1 MLREEADIGGALSGR
16 PGAWHGQK
24 PLQFSILDWVCG
36 GQAGGAGQTSEAAH
50 RGFCCKCCS
59 GHSRSEQVAALP
71 VLLAPKSPC
80 PQARPA
86 CLQSQQ

>member
-36 GQAGGAGQTSEAAH
+36 GQAGRVGQTSEAAH
-50 RGFCCKCCS
+50 HGFCCNCRS
-59 GHSRSEQVAALP
+59 GHSRSELVATLP
-71 VLLAPKSPC
+71 VLLAPKSLC
-80 PQARPA
+80 PLACPARP
-86 CLQSQQ
+86 